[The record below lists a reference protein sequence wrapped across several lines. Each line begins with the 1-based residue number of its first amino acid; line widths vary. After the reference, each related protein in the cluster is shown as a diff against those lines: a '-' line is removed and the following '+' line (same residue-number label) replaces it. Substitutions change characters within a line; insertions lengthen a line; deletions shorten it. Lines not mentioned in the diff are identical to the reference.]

1 MVNITSLDTSL
12 DIDSGM
18 EHLTCE
24 PSIYNILDFENK
36 PLISAAT
43 AVGCLCSMPLSHLF
57 WLALAKLR
65 VRFHHQFC
73 AQPAVRN
80 ENQNDGVIN
89 KSFVI

>member
-1 MVNITSLDTSL
+1 MVNITSLDTSR
-12 DIDSGM
+12 DIESGM
-18 EHLTCE
+18 EHLNCE
-24 PSIYNILDFENK
+24 PSVYNIIDFENK

-65 VRFHHQFC
+65 VRFHNQFC
-73 AQPAVRN
+73 TQPAVRI